1 MKCEKPEFTEEMRKK
16 LNYMYLL
23 LKERFYSKQELM
35 DIFNT
40 GERQVRMM
48 ITEVSHIRPV
58 ISTSGTNMGYKIA
71 TTKRRFRTC
80 RKLLG
85 QNFHLVVRK
94 LRNEL
99 NRLLLSVKKLNLVNK
114 N

>member
-71 TTKRRFRTC
+71 ITKEDLELAENSWAELSSRCEEIEKRIKPLIAFRE
-80 RKLLG
+80 KIK
-85 QNFHLVVRK
+85 FSK
-94 LRNEL
+94 
-99 NRLLLSVKKLNLVNK
+99 
-114 N
+114 